1 MPRFAFQRV
10 LRPSRRSGRNGLV
23 LIMTVLVL
31 AVVAIVGYAF
41 SYSVG
46 VSRRTALNARDA
58 FRRDCA
64 VDSALHYAL
73 ALLREDAEQND
84 FDCLE
89 ESWAAPERSIEVAG
103 VPCTLRIVDADRRLN
118 VNRGARIPHDAER
131 YPDLRRA
138 LYGAVLQAG
147 GQDRDYQALRQ
158 WVIAREPLMQTWQ
171 IRQAPLITP
180 DIFED
185 RPDKPSLLRLLTTH
199 SRHINVNTAPRE
211 ILNSLW
217 DDRELTERLLERR
230 ESEPFKTREDLEA
243 FLTRVGAPQRVRR
256 LLPTLGVASEYF
268 TVRVRDSGPGL
279 TTSLTA
285 FVRREETAV
294 NLLHVRRQIE
304 EEQP

>member
-1 MPRFAFQRV
+1 
-10 LRPSRRSGRNGLV
+10 V

-41 SYSVG
+41 SYSAG

-73 ALLREDAEQND
+73 AVLWEDTEQND
-84 FDCLE
+84 FDSLGE
-89 ESWAAPERSIEVAG
+89 LWAEPEHSIEVAG
-103 VPCTLRIVDADRRLN
+103 VPCTLWIVDADRRLN
-118 VNRGARIPHDAER
+118 VNRGARIPRDAQR

-147 GQDRDYQALRQ
+147 GQDRDYHALRQ
-158 WVIAREPLMQTWQ
+158 WVIAREPLMQIWQ
-171 IRQAPLITP
+171 IRQAPLVTR
-180 DIFED
+180 DIFEE

-217 DDRELTERLLERR
+217 DHRELTERLLERR
-230 ESEPFKTREDLEA
+230 QSEPFKTREDLEA
-243 FLTRVGAPQRVRR
+243 FFTRVGAPQRIRR
-256 LLPTLGVASEYF
+256 LLPALDVASEYF
-268 TVRVRDSGPGL
+268 TVRVRDSRPGP

-285 FVRREETAV
+285 FVRRQESAV
-294 NLLHVRRQIE
+294 SPLYVRRQIE